1 MCSFARNEH
10 NLLTPNGLPCQ
21 VKQLVQKLEALEAD
35 VAEHEARQQVE
46 LTTVKEELE
55 TERVLRA
62 QVQELR
68 QETTADKEKAEER
81 AKEIQGRLSEIEGER
96 VKEAATMAELR
107 QTLQAAEIR
116 AEEADA
122 SLSKQADD
130 LSDSQRRES
139 AMAGKL
145 RTLQAT
151 LRGVRCSSPLSE
163 GSRAHIPDLTFVVG
177 RQLEEE
183 WGARETAA
191 DAILAGLKADFERAK
206 GAAERAETARGAAQA
221 EADESA
227 RATQEEKRRAA
238 SLAEDHKKT
247 VSKLELDTEA
257 YRRSES
263 LLQQKL
269 TDLATEFETE
279 KQRHARMMEEQS
291 SMHMEQVKKLM
302 EEVNE
307 HQRQQTHEN
316 TEQLVAQRQLMVLEE
331 QGLEE
336 RKASLKKQQDLE
348 LAVMQ
353 ASNKVRELKELLR
366 VSITREARSAS
377 SSRELSQC
385 VKALREKLL
394 ERDDE
399 CAALQH
405 QVEEASAAAE
415 DQTRR
420 HDLALSSVEVKLTAA
435 QTELATVTETLQRT
449 EAEAAEL
456 RGEMSAKVATLTAAV
471 EKESAAALNHANKR
485 VLAMQQELDDAES
498 AVKVKDAVC
507 KDQAA
512 SLQQTKEE
520 ARRAESESE
529 RNLTE
534 LEDRTK

>member
-1 MCSFARNEH
+1 M
-10 NLLTPNGLPCQ
+10 
-21 VKQLVQKLEALEAD
+21 
-35 VAEHEARQQVE
+35 
-46 LTTVKEELE
+46 
-55 TERVLRA
+55 
-62 QVQELR
+62 
-68 QETTADKEKAEER
+68 
-81 AKEIQGRLSEIEGER
+81 
-96 VKEAATMAELR
+96 
-107 QTLQAAEIR
+107 
-116 AEEADA
+116 
-122 SLSKQADD
+122 
-130 LSDSQRRES
+130 
-139 AMAGKL
+139 
-145 RTLQAT
+145 
-151 LRGVRCSSPLSE
+151 
-163 GSRAHIPDLTFVVG
+163 
-177 RQLEEE
+177 EEE

-247 VSKLELDTEA
+247 VSKLELDMEA
-257 YRRSES
+257 CHRSES

-399 CAALQH
+399 CAALQNR
-405 QVEEASAAAE
+405 VEEASAAAE

-435 QTELATVTETLQRT
+435 QAELATVTETLQQT

-456 RGEMSAKVATLTAAV
+456 RGEMSAKVAALTAAV
-471 EKESAAALNHANKR
+471 EKESAAALNEANKR

-512 SLQQTKEE
+512 SLQQAKEE